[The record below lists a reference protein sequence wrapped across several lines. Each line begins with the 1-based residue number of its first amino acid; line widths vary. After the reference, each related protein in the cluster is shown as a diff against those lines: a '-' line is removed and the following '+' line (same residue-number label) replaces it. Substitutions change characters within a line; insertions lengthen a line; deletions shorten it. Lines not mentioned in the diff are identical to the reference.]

1 MSRGSAG
8 LLVDAVAAAEAEERR
23 TAIRA
28 LLVQPLLTA
37 AMDRT
42 AFPLVRKHAS
52 ALRTWFAD
60 QTGWHLHVD
69 AELARLRK
77 PPADTADATRP
88 ALARPSRQPF
98 SRRRYVL
105 VCLTLAV
112 LERGEGQIT
121 LGWLAERLLGM
132 AGDPALAGAGF
143 AFALDTREDRSDL
156 VAVVRLLI
164 DHGLL
169 ARVAG
174 DEQAYVNDSGDA
186 LYDVDR
192 RALATV
198 LVTRRGPSTVTATT
212 FDDRLNA
219 VTQEPVPDTDS
230 ARTQAAR
237 RRLSRRL
244 LDDAVVYNQEL
255 DEDELAYLRLP
266 AGRANLLRRLAEA
279 TGLVA
284 EVRAEGMALVDPTGE
299 ATDLRMPEEGT
310 DGHATLLLAEH
321 LAAARDGAVAYVE
334 LVARMRELAMAYSTY
349 WRRSAGEP
357 GGAEVLCRLAVDRLV
372 ALRLARMETTAD
384 GEVVYALPALARYAT
399 GDARVAGSGAAVQA
413 TLL

>member
-1 MSRGSAG
+1 MGGKRVSRGSAG

-69 AELARLRK
+69 AEPARLRK
-77 PPADTADATRP
+77 PPAV
-88 ALARPSRQPF
+88 ARPSRQPF

-156 VAVVRLLI
+156 VAAVRLLI

-174 DEQAYVNDSGDA
+174 DEQAYVNLS
-186 LYDVDR
+186 LIHISEP
-192 RALATV
+192 
-198 LVTRRGPSTVTATT
+198 TRR
-212 FDDRLNA
+212 
-219 VTQEPVPDTDS
+219 
-230 ARTQAAR
+230 
-237 RRLSRRL
+237 
-244 LDDAVVYNQEL
+244 
-255 DEDELAYLRLP
+255 
-266 AGRANLLRRLAEA
+266 
-279 TGLVA
+279 
-284 EVRAEGMALVDPTGE
+284 
-299 ATDLRMPEEGT
+299 
-310 DGHATLLLAEH
+310 
-321 LAAARDGAVAYVE
+321 
-334 LVARMRELAMAYSTY
+334 
-349 WRRSAGEP
+349 
-357 GGAEVLCRLAVDRLV
+357 
-372 ALRLARMETTAD
+372 
-384 GEVVYALPALARYAT
+384 
-399 GDARVAGSGAAVQA
+399 
-413 TLL
+413 

>member
-1 MSRGSAG
+1 MGGKRVSRGSAG

-77 PPADTADATRP
+77 PPADT
-88 ALARPSRQPF
+88 RPSRQPF

-237 RRLSRRL
+237 SRLSRRL